1 MCICSANVI
10 AHDLGQLS
18 LEPNTCQIKM
28 KLETEVKPYSIVKA
42 ESHPGYTCTGC
53 NRFMPSDW
61 QADKGHLACL
71 WQLCRAVQGHLY
83 LSNGNGTLSFTE
95 GGVNNGIKAQK
106 PVEVLGNDIELR
118 PCSTG
123 QEGGFILTFE
133 VLGAFCKRFNESKG
147 LLFHNKQLCM
157 NAQGGTSRFKVLS
170 TLCNT
175 SWDSKP
181 TDATL
186 RSPQWMTSLST
197 SREWGVRDL
206 SSLDTVM
213 DSSF

>member
-1 MCICSANVI
+1 
-10 AHDLGQLS
+10 
-18 LEPNTCQIKM
+18 M

-61 QADKGHLACL
+61 QAGKGHLACL

-83 LSNGNGTLSFTE
+83 LSNGTGTLSFTE
-95 GGVNNGIKAQK
+95 GGANNGIKAQK
-106 PVEVLGNDIELR
+106 PVEVLGNDVELR

-147 LLFHNKQLCM
+147 LIFHNKQLCM

-197 SREWGVRDL
+197 SREWSVRDL
-206 SSLDTVM
+206 YSLDTVM
-213 DSSF
+213 DQLPDTT